1 MILWILKLATVGL
14 IKSSYTCINLI
25 LWILKPQKSD
35 KRSDGMKYKIDP
47 MDFETKF
54 GKSIL

>member
-1 MILWILKLATVGL
+1 MKLATVGL